1 MTEIDLAQVLKS
13 DDSTIPRRVENEEDL
28 EYAQME
34 LESTFSASSNF
45 YPVLEEQPSTSIS
58 NLINLT
64 VENPIYDI
72 ERPIIS
78 QYVSNSIYSNTLR
91 INFPIKTKVRI
102 VETFNSLKLYYKPA
116 AHSYN

>member
-13 DDSTIPRRVENEEDL
+13 DDNTIPRRVENEEDL
-28 EYAQME
+28 AYAQME
-34 LESTFSASSNF
+34 LESTISASS
-45 YPVLEEQPSTSIS
+45 YPILEEQPSTSIS

>member
-13 DDSTIPRRVENEEDL
+13 DDNTIPRRVENEEDL

-34 LESTFSASSNF
+34 LESTFSASS
-45 YPVLEEQPSTSIS
+45 YPILEEQPSTSIS
-58 NLINLT
+58 NIINLT

-102 VETFNSLKLYYKPA
+102 VETFNSLKLFYKPA

>member
-13 DDSTIPRRVENEEDL
+13 DDNTIPRRVENEEDL

-34 LESTFSASSNF
+34 LESTFSASS
-45 YPVLEEQPSTSIS
+45 YPILEEQPSTSIS